1 MEKNFV
7 YPGSF
12 DPFTTGHYDVLKRAF
27 RKFGPGVVV
36 VGNNEE
42 KSVLNKTLFSLEKKT
57 VLIKAAL
64 KEYSE
69 ADVCLTATERRR
81 LPETEVVAFEG
92 LQVDAAIKLGCP
104 VIVRGV
110 RNNCDREL
118 EEKLKCFND
127 ELAGIRA
134 ARVETVL
141 FAAEGKLCF
150 VSSTDTKELC
160 RIGEY
165 ILARKF
171 VAPVIH
177 NEMMKIYLQPVYESI
192 LNKFGIANCK
202 KQWADL
208 VANLAF
214 GAKNSFSTI
223 GCRLNRLAIRERNG
237 GEREDN
243 KLLRLAIFYDEA
255 DLSAVAEGDF
265 AKFLL
270 PPEKQVALRQEIE
283 QLDRFEKCR
292 ENGLCLAAG

>member
-1 MEKNFV
+1 MGKNFV

-12 DPFTTGHYDVLKRAF
+12 DPFTIGHYDVLKRAF

-36 VGNNEE
+36 VGSNEE
-42 KSVLNKTLFSLEKKT
+42 KSVLNKTLFPLEKKV

-69 ADVCLTATERRR
+69 ADVCLSATERRR

-92 LQVDAAIKLGCP
+92 LQVDAAITLGCP

-118 EEKLKCFND
+118 EEKLKYFND
-127 ELAGIRA
+127 ELADIRA

-141 FAAEGKLCF
+141 FAAEEKLCF

-165 ILARKF
+165 VLAQKF

-177 NEMMKIYLQPVYESI
+177 NEMMKIYLQPVYETI
-192 LNKFGIANCK
+192 LKKLGIADCK
-202 KQWADL
+202 KQWAEL
-208 VANLAF
+208 VDNLVLS
-214 GAKNSFSTI
+214 AKNGFSTI
-223 GCRLNRLAIRERNG
+223 GCRLNRLAIAERNG
-237 GEREDN
+237 GKGDDN
-243 KLLRLAIFYDEA
+243 KLLRLAIFYNEA
-255 DLSAVAEGDF
+255 DLSAAAEGHF
-265 AKFLL
+265 VKFLL
-270 PPEKQVALRQEIE
+270 LPEKQVALRRKIE

-292 ENGLCLAAG
+292 ENALCLVAG